1 VEILSNDTFT
11 IRSSNQAPLIK
22 TSKSG
27 DGGGGGGSL
36 GIKVTI

>member
-11 IRSSNQAPLIK
+11 IRSSNQAAFIK

-27 DGGGGGGSL
+27 DEMMEAVEIL
-36 GIKVTI
+36 EVLK